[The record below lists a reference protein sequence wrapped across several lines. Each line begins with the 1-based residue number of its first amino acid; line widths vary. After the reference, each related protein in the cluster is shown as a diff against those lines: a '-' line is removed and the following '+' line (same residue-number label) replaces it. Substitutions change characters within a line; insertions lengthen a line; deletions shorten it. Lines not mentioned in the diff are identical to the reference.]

1 MSDHDHGDLRLQ
13 SKSRLLSVLFLTGAY
28 MLVEV
33 VVGIYS
39 GSLAL
44 LADAGHMLSDVAAL
58 VFALLALWFS
68 SRKANPVKSYGYY
81 RSEIL
86 AGLINGVILIAVS
99 VGILWEAYRRI
110 NSPPEIQ
117 TTPVLV
123 VAIIGLLV
131 NIVSAK
137 LLSKSAEHS
146 LNVKAA
152 YMEVMA
158 DLLATLGVIV
168 SAAVIMFTGWY
179 MADPLVSGLIGLMI
193 LPRTWGLITE
203 CTNILMEG
211 APGHIDISKLRQA
224 MLKVPGVVDVHDIH
238 VWTIT
243 SGMDAM
249 SGHVTIDA
257 ASIPDQVLSRITTIA
272 QHEFELHHTTIQVE
286 QLECKNP
293 AGDICQP

>member
-1 MSDHDHGDLRLQ
+1 MSNHEHGDLRLQ
-13 SKSRLLSVLFLTGAY
+13 SKSRLLLVLALTGAY

-33 VVGIYS
+33 AVGLYS

-58 VFALLALWFS
+58 VFALLAIWFA

-86 AGLINGVILIAVS
+86 AGLINGVILTGVS
-99 VGILWEAYRRI
+99 LGILWEAYRRF
-110 NSPPEIQ
+110 NSPPEVLG
-117 TTPVLV
+117 TPVLV
-123 VAIIGLLV
+123 VAVIGLV
-131 NIVSAK
+131 INIVSAK
-137 LLSKSAEHS
+137 LLSKSAAHS

-152 YMEVMA
+152 YMEVIA
-158 DLLATLGVIV
+158 DLLATIGVIISSV
-168 SAAVIMFTGWY
+168 IIMFSNWY
-179 MADPLVSGLIGLMI
+179 MADPIVSGLIGLMI
-193 LPRTWGLITE
+193 LPRTWMLLTE

-211 APGHIDISKLRQA
+211 APGHIDLGQLRQA

-257 ASIPDQVLSRITTIA
+257 ASIPDQVLSQITDIA
-272 QHEFELHHTTIQVE
+272 QHDFELHHTTIQVE

-293 AGDICQP
+293 DVCQP